1 MLADLHKSCVSE
13 VEYLRPSDVSI
24 PSSLFP
30 SQVRGRFKTVVS
42 NANWAPT
49 PTTANNQV
57 LSLHSPQPPTL
68 WITFN

>member
-1 MLADLHKSCVSE
+1 MLADLHKSCVMSE
-13 VEYLRPSDVSI
+13 VEFAIVSI

-57 LSLHSPQPPTL
+57 LSLHSPPTSNTL
-68 WITFN
+68 DNL